1 MKITNPLA
9 NSTVPAGIVSI
20 QGTASDNVGGSG
32 IRIVQVRADSSSFSA
47 ATPSAP
53 GDWSSWSG
61 SVTITTAGSHKID
74 ARATDN
80 TGNQKWFTIFVT
92 IG

>member
-1 MKITNPLA
+1 VKITNPSA
-9 NSTVPAGIVSI
+9 NLTVPAGIVSV
-20 QGTASDNVGGSG
+20 QGTTSDNVGGSG
-32 IRIVQVRADSSSFSA
+32 RIVQVRADSSTFSA

-74 ARATDN
+74 VRATDN
-80 TGNQKWFTIFVT
+80 TGNPKWFTIYVT